1 MIVSIAKSHCGSYF
15 YSEIIIMAFSLGAFN
30 LCEYWNLKIKPNCL
44 ELNLEKFTFKKNI
57 NVYSVFVLSV
67 KKSSK

>member
-15 YSEIIIMAFSLGAFN
+15 YSEIIIMAFSLGVFN
-30 LCEYWNLKIKPNCL
+30 MCEYWNLKIKPNCL
-44 ELNLEKFTFKKNI
+44 ELNLEKFTLKNI
-57 NVYSVFVLSV
+57 YIYSIFVLSV